1 MKVAKISAEK
11 ALSLIKVYYTPGGYY
26 NPVQDGNGDW
36 IISLQEAETL
46 DPSEYEV
53 IEWVPP
59 IYDDEEEY

>member
-1 MKVAKISAEK
+1 MQVAKISAEK
-11 ALSLIKVYYTPGGYY
+11 AQSLVGVYYTPSMIF

-46 DPSEYEV
+46 DPSEYEI

-59 IYDDEEEY
+59 IYPDDEE